1 MRQEDRR
8 TGVIARKLGMTRI
21 FADDGVHV
29 PCTVLQLDGVQVVS
43 HKTADRDGY
52 VALQL
57 GAGEAKAK
65 RTPKALRGHFAKAN
79 VAPKRKLVEF
89 RVAEDALIEV
99 GAELTAD
106 HFVPGQK
113 VDVAGISI
121 GKGFAGA
128 MKRHNFG
135 GLRASHGV
143 SISHRSHGSTGQCQD
158 PGKVFKGKKMAGH
171 MGATRVTTQNIEV
184 VRVDADRG
192 LILVKGAVPGSA
204 GGWVELRDAIKGYGD
219 MELPLPGKFR
229 TLDEMNAPAAEAAPA
244 VENDAAP
251 AEAEAAAT
259 DTAVHCTGTVASR
272 LLSIRH
278 SCGSV
283 LFDKPSCR

>member
-21 FADDGVHV
+21 FADDGMHV
-29 PCTVLQLDGVQVVS
+29 PCTVLQLDRVQVVS

-204 GGWVELRDAIKGYGD
+204 GGWVELRDAVKGYGD

-259 DTAVHCTGTVASR
+259 DTAAEGEEGTQA
-272 LLSIRH
+272 
-278 SCGSV
+278 
-283 LFDKPSCR
+283 

>member
-21 FADDGVHV
+21 FADDGMHV

-204 GGWVELRDAIKGYGD
+204 GGWVELRDAVKGYGD

-259 DTAVHCTGTVASR
+259 DTAAEGEEGTQA
-272 LLSIRH
+272 
-278 SCGSV
+278 
-283 LFDKPSCR
+283 

>member
-99 GAELTAD
+99 GAELTAELVGAD
-106 HFVPGQK
+106 GRAIGQYSFRWYNTEPTGH
-113 VDVAGISI
+113 DTGIWSDTRLAFSL
-121 GKGFAGA
+121 FA
-128 MKRHNFG
+128 R
-135 GLRASHGV
+135 
-143 SISHRSHGSTGQCQD
+143 
-158 PGKVFKGKKMAGH
+158 
-171 MGATRVTTQNIEV
+171 
-184 VRVDADRG
+184 
-192 LILVKGAVPGSA
+192 
-204 GGWVELRDAIKGYGD
+204 ELTDSLG
-219 MELPLPGKFR
+219 E
-229 TLDEMNAPAAEAAPA
+229 APMPRRLSE
-244 VENDAAP
+244 
-251 AEAEAAAT
+251 
-259 DTAVHCTGTVASR
+259 SR
-272 LLSIRH
+272 
-278 SCGSV
+278 
-283 LFDKPSCR
+283 